1 MFGSAL
7 LLVFG
12 EALTQC
18 VMSVGLPQDFIRTRE
33 TGISVRAVSFLRF
46 NNLLLIISHVV
57 GNNMPVFFINGKSS

>member
-18 VMSVGLPQDFIRTRE
+18 VMSVGLPQDFIRTKE
-33 TGISVRAVSFLRF
+33 TGISVRAVFFTLQQ
-46 NNLLLIISHVV
+46 LITDHISRSRQQHARVLH
-57 GNNMPVFFINGKSS
+57 